1 MNSYR
6 SSATVV
12 MNTAWR
18 CCPKQ
23 NQPIQLNSN
32 QTEVNLISLYF
43 IIRHERNNDCLVS
56 TTGTQSH
63 RERDLDVPLTQRGSQ
78 PREMTQTYQRGSR
91 TETNQ
96 QHTIREV
103 EINSINDTI
112 QNDQSEMLQEDLPL
126 QQVIQ

>member
-1 MNSYR
+1 
-6 SSATVV
+6 
-12 MNTAWR
+12 
-18 CCPKQ
+18 
-23 NQPIQLNSN
+23 
-32 QTEVNLISLYF
+32 
-43 IIRHERNNDCLVS
+43 
-56 TTGTQSH
+56 
-63 RERDLDVPLTQRGSQ
+63 
-78 PREMTQTYQRGSR
+78 MTQTYQRGSR